1 MNGKFRL
8 LKKYKEDSNAGKISC
23 IKKMQSEFTTDKI
36 IGSEYTEKTGE
47 LFLS

>member
-23 IKKMQSEFTTDKI
+23 IKKMQERF
-36 IGSEYTEKTGE
+36 
-47 LFLS
+47 